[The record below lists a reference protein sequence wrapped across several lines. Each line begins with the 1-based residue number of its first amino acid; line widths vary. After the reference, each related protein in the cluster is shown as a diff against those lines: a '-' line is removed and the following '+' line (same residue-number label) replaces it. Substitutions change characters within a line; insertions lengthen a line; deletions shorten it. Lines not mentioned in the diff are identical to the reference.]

1 MAEHDTQERQ
11 RARADRAEPLAGPI
25 AMSDSNAYLWTGVML
40 SLLGALA
47 ILFPLIST
55 LTVTLV
61 VGLAILA
68 AGLVKLW
75 RAFSTRPAGRAV
87 LKGFW
92 GLLYLFAGALILA
105 APLTGAATLTIVL
118 GALFIVGGV
127 ASVAWSLMPPRAPRW
142 GWMLAS
148 GAVSMLLGVLL
159 IFMMPVAA
167 FWFPGLLAGVD
178 LITTG
183 AAFIAIDRAAAHAR
197 GHPANVRRQ

>member
-1 MAEHDTQERQ
+1 MAEYDTQERH
-11 RARADRAEPLAGPI
+11 RAAAERVGPSAGPI
-25 AMSDSNAYLWTGVML
+25 ATPDSNAYLWVGVL
-40 SLLGALA
+40 LGLLGALA

-55 LTVTLV
+55 MTVTLV
-61 VGLAILA
+61 VGVSILA
-68 AGLVKLW
+68 AGVVKLW

-127 ASVAWSLMPPRAPRW
+127 ASVAWSLMPPRPPRW

-178 LITTG
+178 LMTTG
-183 AAFIAIDRAAAHAR
+183 AAFIAIDRAAAYAR
-197 GHPANVRRQ
+197 REAAMLPT